1 MQICRDVVRRV
12 QPGGLHLATTHH
24 VSLHTNI
31 LLRDV
36 SAWKGKDLPP
46 RQPAVN
52 VNVAALDLG

>member
-36 SAWKGKDLPP
+36 SAWKGKTFLHASP
-46 RQPAVN
+46 
-52 VNVAALDLG
+52 L